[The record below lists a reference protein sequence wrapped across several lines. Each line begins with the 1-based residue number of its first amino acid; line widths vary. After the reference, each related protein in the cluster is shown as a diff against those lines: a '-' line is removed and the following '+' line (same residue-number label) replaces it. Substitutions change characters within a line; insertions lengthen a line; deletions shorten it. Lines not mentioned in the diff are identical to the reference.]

1 VFADPL
7 EEPLDDAERDDEG
20 DDKADDE
27 NDPAFAVHDNMCC
40 GSGGDGGFRGMNLF
54 EQVPAG
60 AANMVGWRA
69 GN

>member
-27 NDPAFAVHDNMCC
+27 NDPAFAVHDDMCR
-40 GSGGDGGFRGMNLF
+40 GS
-54 EQVPAG
+54 
-60 AANMVGWRA
+60 AATAALEG
-69 GN
+69 